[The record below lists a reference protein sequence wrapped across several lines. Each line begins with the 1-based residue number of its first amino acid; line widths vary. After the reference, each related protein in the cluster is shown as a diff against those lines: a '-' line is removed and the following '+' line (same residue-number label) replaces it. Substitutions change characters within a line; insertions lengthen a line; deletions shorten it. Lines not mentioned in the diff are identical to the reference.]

1 MDEQQETT
9 TPDEGDN
16 AMAQAV
22 AAAMGGSVDGATA
35 VADTDAD
42 GEEVVVEI
50 DPTGRLVEPAKNG
63 FHWGTGRRKDARAR
77 VRIRPGTGVFQINGK
92 DSSDFFPREVDQKA
106 IAGPLES
113 LKVLKKVDV
122 FVNAE
127 GGGITGQAGA
137 VRMGLGRA
145 LEALYPD
152 AHQVLRDDGHLS
164 RDARMVER
172 KKPGRHG
179 ARRGHQWG
187 KR

>member
-1 MDEQQETT
+1 MEEQNQTT
-9 TPDEGDN
+9 NPTEGDG
-16 AMAQAV
+16 AMAEAV

-35 VADTDAD
+35 V
-42 GEEVVVEI
+42 GEEGAEETVVEI
-50 DPTGRLVEPAKNG
+50 DPTGRLIEPAKNG
-63 FHWGTGRRKDARAR
+63 YHWGTGRRKNARAR
-77 VRIRPGTGVFQINGK
+77 VRIRPGSGVFQVNGK
-92 DSSDFFPREVDQKA
+92 ESNDYFTRPVDHNA
-106 IAGPLES
+106 IRGPLDA

-127 GGGITGQAGA
+127 GGGVTGQAGA

-145 LEALYPD
+145 LLGLYPD
-152 AHQVLRDDGHLS
+152 AQQALRDAGHLS